1 MCTFSVTCWKEH
13 WVQGQE
19 AWVLAPRQPLTHSE
33 KRITVRTVLI
43 RYLLNQPLQQQL

>member
-33 KRITVRTVLI
+33 KIITVLI
-43 RYLLNQPLQQQL
+43 QYLLNQPLQQEL